1 LKLER
6 ERKDKREAQEEKM
19 NATIP
24 STKSSTT
31 TKKPIEPPTTQVFR
45 SGVGKYI
52 SNQVYSTVKQATPAS
67 DDDNEYVQKKKRKLT
82 ATSSLNFSQW

>member
-31 TKKPIEPPTTQVFR
+31 TKKPIETPTTQVFR

-52 SNQVYSTVKQATPAS
+52 SNQV
-67 DDDNEYVQKKKRKLT
+67 
-82 ATSSLNFSQW
+82 